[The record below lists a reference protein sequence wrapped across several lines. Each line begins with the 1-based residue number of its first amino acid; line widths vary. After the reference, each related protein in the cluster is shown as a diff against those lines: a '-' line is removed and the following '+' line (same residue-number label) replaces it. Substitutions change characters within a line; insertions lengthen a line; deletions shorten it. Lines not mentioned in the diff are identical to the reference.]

1 MVRRAGAPYHS
12 LMPRTP
18 LRFVLAACAITL
30 ALAGCSTSGSDDAD
44 KATTTKPEATTTAP
58 VDTTE
63 TTATTEAEEPTETT
77 APAGDD
83 ICVPLKVLSDYDI
96 QSGRIIAGGDWA
108 AIQAFFVAQTDPVLA
123 AYDDAIA
130 IDSEVTADLKELR
143 AVSEGTAE
151 LAGSATSLADLSD
164 KLLSLPGIESA
175 GAAGLRLNTFA
186 EANCGFSTGGNGQ

>member
-1 MVRRAGAPYHS
+1 
-12 LMPRTP
+12 
-18 LRFVLAACAITL
+18 
-30 ALAGCSTSGSDDAD
+30 
-44 KATTTKPEATTTAP
+44 
-58 VDTTE
+58 
-63 TTATTEAEEPTETT
+63 
-77 APAGDD
+77 
-83 ICVPLKVLSDYDI
+83 VPLKVLSDYDI